1 MRVRSGWLL
10 LVCLALLVGCAGTE
24 RPARNPMHR
33 ATAQDQ
39 ARTDSESE
47 QTSSPPTV
55 PTAPPAGSADARRI
69 PRASEPQ
76 PPRSPARPAPPGRS
90 HSNPGVPPAAPPVID
105 VDAMT
110 SEDLERA
117 LAELRVP
124 AGALEAALTKVR
136 RAWFVERDAF
146 TRSYVRARL
155 QGAGHTAALA
165 ACVEHARAVGIP
177 VVGHPDDGGEDEAE
191 VGIGP
196 PPVTQLS
203 PPPEVAPAAPIAPPV
218 RSWRGL
224 LAALWLLAV
233 LSVIGLVIVT
243 STSPLE
249 APSPPVDLATSTL
262 TGDVTQRVA
271 VIGRAGSGKS
281 VFLARLFKH
290 FQEDVNLNPAA
301 SWTVDIAAT
310 DDKLSVDETEDQLR
324 RSEWPIG
331 PADFVVATAR
341 ERTTGRMHQL
351 LVSEA
356 SLDSAGVRPLDTR
369 WVMLLIDGARVDAP
383 EAWELDE
390 FLGRL
395 EMGNQHSGLPRA
407 SWLAMVITKADE
419 FASIDAAPEQT
430 AMSGLPEATLTR
442 LRRCFRWVRV
452 FAVSA
457 VGKTLAAPDGQ
468 RLPDP
473 HGVSVGLQEPLMW
486 LLEGR
491 KAYETERQARTVER
505 QHAADDGESETL
517 WAKQEAVRRAR
528 ARRRRVGVAI
538 ILAAAVAAFELI
550 RRTFG

>member
-1 MRVRSGWLL
+1 M
-10 LVCLALLVGCAGTE
+10 
-24 RPARNPMHR
+24 
-33 ATAQDQ
+33 
-39 ARTDSESE
+39 
-47 QTSSPPTV
+47 
-55 PTAPPAGSADARRI
+55 
-69 PRASEPQ
+69 
-76 PPRSPARPAPPGRS
+76 
-90 HSNPGVPPAAPPVID
+90 ID
-105 VDAMT
+105 VDTMT
-110 SEDLERA
+110 REDLERA
-117 LAELRVP
+117 LVELRVP
-124 AGALEAALTKVR
+124 AGALDTALAAVR
-136 RAWFVERDAF
+136 RERFVKREAF
-146 TRSYVRARL
+146 IRCYVRARL
-155 QGAGHTAALA
+155 QGAGHASALA
-165 ACVEHARAVGIP
+165 ASVEQARSVGIP
-177 VVGHPDDGGEDEAE
+177 IVVHPTDEA
-191 VGIGP
+191 VDTADVDVGP
-196 PPVTQLS
+196 PTATRS
-203 PPPEVAPAAPIAPPV
+203 TPPPKVAPAAPIAPPV

-243 STSPLE
+243 STSTSPLE
-249 APSPPVDLATSTL
+249 VPSPPVDLATSTL

-301 SWTVDIAAT
+301 SWTVDIAAA

-351 LVSEA
+351 LLSEA

-369 WVMLLIDGARVDAP
+369 WVMLLIDGAQVDAP

-407 SWLAMVITKADE
+407 SWLALVITKADE

-430 AMSGLPEATLTR
+430 ARSCVPEATLTR

-457 VGKTLAAPDGQ
+457 VGKTLAVPDGQ

-473 HGVSVGLQEPLMW
+473 HGVPVGLQEPLVW

-491 KAYETERQARTVER
+491 KAYEAERQARTVER

-550 RRTFG
+550 RRAFG